1 MDKFTEH
8 VELIDYARPMMLAE
22 NAMKAAYDALLH
34 QNVDGG
40 MEQLLNAMVEIK
52 MALNAVRHIKESK

>member
-1 MDKFTEH
+1 MEH
-8 VELIDYARPMMLAE
+8 VELIDYAHPMMMAE

-34 QNVDGG
+34 GDPDGG

-52 MALNAVRHIKESK
+52 MALNAVRHIKEPK